1 MCCPACIKRPLLIFI
16 AIIILLLILAF
27 AFCSANK
34 SKVREEVAITPPI
47 VQEEIIIEEVTP
59 EVEIEVVEEIVE
71 EIDELDAIKK
81 DFIDNG
87 IISNKFT
94 KNESIFFDKSHSV
107 ASKQELDKLDKDSKD
122 SINSARLAII
132 SGHACDLGNKN
143 FNDALIQKRVDSI
156 IKNIKAKN
164 PSIEILFSNEG
175 QAKAPPKN
183 INEKSKEKQRKEE
196 RRVDIYLYK

>member
-1 MCCPACIKRPLLIFI
+1 MCCPACIKRPLLVFI

-27 AFCSANK
+27 VFCHSNK
-34 SKVREEVAITPPI
+34 NKVKEEVAITPPI
-47 VQEEIIIEEVTP
+47 VQEEVIIEEITP
-59 EVEIEVVEEIVE
+59 EVEVEVVE

-81 DFIDNG
+81 DFINNG

-107 ASKQELDKLDKDSKD
+107 ASKQELNKIDKDSKD
-122 SINSARLAII
+122 SINNARLAII
-132 SGHACDLGNKN
+132 SGHACDLGNKK
-143 FNDALIQKRVDSI
+143 FNDALIQKRVDFI
-156 IKNIKAKN
+156 IKNIKEKN

>member
-1 MCCPACIKRPLLIFI
+1 MCCPACIKRPLLVFI
-16 AIIILLLILAF
+16 AIIILLFILAF
-27 AFCSANK
+27 VFCHSNK
-34 SKVREEVAITPPI
+34 NKVKEEVAITPPI
-47 VQEEIIIEEVTP
+47 VQEEVIIEEITP
-59 EVEIEVVEEIVE
+59 EVEVEVVE

-81 DFIDNG
+81 DFINNG

-107 ASKQELDKLDKDSKD
+107 ASKQELNKIDKDSKD
-122 SINSARLAII
+122 SINNARLAII
-132 SGHACDLGNKN
+132 SGHACDLGNKK
-143 FNDALIQKRVDSI
+143 FNDALIQKRVDFI
-156 IKNIKAKN
+156 IKNIKEKN

>member
-27 AFCSANK
+27 VFCHSNK
-34 SKVREEVAITPPI
+34 NKVKEEVAITPPI
-47 VQEEIIIEEVTP
+47 VQEEIIVEEITPP
-59 EVEIEVVEEIVE
+59 EVEVEVVE

-107 ASKQELDKLDKDSKD
+107 ASKQELNKIDKDSKD
-122 SINSARLAII
+122 SINNARLAII
-132 SGHACDLGNKN
+132 SGHACDLGNKK
-143 FNDALIQKRVDSI
+143 FNDALIQKRVDFI
-156 IKNIKAKN
+156 IKNIKEKN

-183 INEKSKEKQRKEE
+183 INEKSKEKQRQEE

>member
-1 MCCPACIKRPLLIFI
+1 MCCPACIKRPLLVFI
-16 AIIILLLILAF
+16 AIIILLFILAF
-27 AFCSANK
+27 VFCHSNK
-34 SKVREEVAITPPI
+34 NKVKEEAAITPPI
-47 VQEEIIIEEVTP
+47 VQEEVIIEEITP
-59 EVEIEVVEEIVE
+59 EVEVEVVE

-81 DFIDNG
+81 DFINNG

-107 ASKQELDKLDKDSKD
+107 ASKQELNKIDKDSKD
-122 SINSARLAII
+122 SINNARLAII
-132 SGHACDLGNKN
+132 SGHACDLGNKK
-143 FNDALIQKRVDSI
+143 FNDALIQKRVDFI
-156 IKNIKAKN
+156 IKNIKEKN

>member
-1 MCCPACIKRPLLIFI
+1 MCCPACIKRPLLVFI
-16 AIIILLLILAF
+16 AIIILLFILAF
-27 AFCSANK
+27 VFCHSNK
-34 SKVREEVAITPPI
+34 NKVKEEAAITPPI
-47 VQEEIIIEEVTP
+47 VQEEVIIEEITP
-59 EVEIEVVEEIVE
+59 EVEVEVVE

-81 DFIDNG
+81 DFINNG

-107 ASKQELDKLDKDSKD
+107 ASKQELNKIDKDSKD
-122 SINSARLAII
+122 SINNARLAII
-132 SGHACDLGNKN
+132 SGHACDLGNKK
-143 FNDALIQKRVDSI
+143 FNDALIQKRVDFI
-156 IKNIKAKN
+156 IKNIKEKN
-164 PSIEILFSNEG
+164 PSIEILFANEG

>member
-59 EVEIEVVEEIVE
+59 EVEIEVVEEI
-71 EIDELDAIKK
+71 DELDAIKK

-107 ASKQELDKLDKDSKD
+107 ASKQELNKLDKDSKD

-143 FNDALIQKRVDSI
+143 FNDALIQKRVDFI
-156 IKNIKAKN
+156 IKNIKEKN

>member
-34 SKVREEVAITPPI
+34 SKVKEEVAITPPI

-59 EVEIEVVEEIVE
+59 EVEIEVVE

-107 ASKQELDKLDKDSKD
+107 ASKQELNKLDKDSKD

-143 FNDALIQKRVDSI
+143 FNDALIQKRVDFI